1 MSKKRFG
8 GFVLA
13 SALVLSA
20 VTVVGLTSCG
30 STEKAE
36 TITAIAISN
45 KSTLQAAWKVGE
57 ASRSIEA
64 TVTGSQKN
72 LLQLVSEGTVT
83 ITSSDASVVKVEGVI
98 LVALKDGKST
108 ITVACGELKDTVEI
122 TIAKGE
128 TQITSIVINN
138 KAEII
143 SDFHLGDDDRTLK
156 ISTDPVTNIPTALA
170 DGKLKITTSA
180 PDIVAVSGLKLS
192 AKKVGKA
199 TITVSYQ
206 AKTDTAEIEVLPER
220 EGEVIKFKD
229 LITEASTEAA
239 SNKGKYTKLYQAKA
253 VVVATDEKNNTVV
266 YDGESFAYLN
276 FSEFDK
282 SYKVGDTVI
291 VKGKTLE
298 NYFGCMQFVDAKVT
312 KLESGDTI
320 AMPSAEQWD
329 KAKIEE
335 FKKLALLNNNKIQDP
350 AKSTNVAYVSIDAI
364 FEGESSDGYTLNC
377 VTPEGEVFN
386 VKKSKDKAITNLNKV
401 LIGSKIKI
409 TGALLGYNSK
419 YEYYN
424 FILESHKVLEEP
436 VTPTSIEISTTKTE
450 IKVREAIEVAH
461 KFGPD
466 GSNAKL
472 TIKATKG
479 KDLVK
484 INGNEVYAL
493 GEGEVEIQG
502 SITYKVME
510 GDKEVTKTLTS
521 NTIKLKIAGEMDDLV
536 KKAETKTIDELLNI
550 APTNEKLFKVTGVV
564 TNASKSDQY
573 GNITITDKTTRKTVT
588 AYGTAATPDC
598 WTYTKDGKI
607 ESFTNPKSFGF
618 GILGKNFNFGDEVEF
633 IIYVYEHSG
642 KTNYNFQFSKVVAK
656 AETIPATLTIT
667 QPEGKQYVTASK
679 TEGIKMAETI
689 KLTTNS
695 ELIEEGYE
703 LIVKHN
709 GENLTP
715 KNGVYTF
722 IANLE
727 NKVVVE
733 CQKIPPLGNTF
744 TFNSADL
751 NLGAYN
757 SSTEPVQL
765 RYGYS
770 VSFTEL
776 GDFGDGIQS
785 RINKNGKT
793 GSLWLETTADRE
805 IESVTIKCSRDWGS
819 DATYG
824 VKFGTEV
831 VKTFEDTNL
840 TVTAMKVGNSVTL
853 KNEVPGAKYVCLR
866 QLVSGGVYIESI
878 TLNLKAAA

>member
-64 TVTGSQKN
+64 TITGSQKN

-206 AKTDTAEIEVLPER
+206 TKTDTAEIEVLPER
-220 EGEVIKFKD
+220 EAEFVKFND
-229 LITEASTEAA
+229 LIAEAA
-239 SNKGKYTKLYQAKA
+239 AAAPSNKNTYNGLFQANA
-253 VVVATDEKNNTVV
+253 VVVATDGKNNTVV
-266 YDGESFAYLN
+266 YDGEGYAYLN
-276 FSEFDK
+276 FNGEVG
-282 SYKVGDTVI
+282 YKVGDTI
-291 VKGKTLE
+291 NIKGTEVE
-298 NYFGCMQFVDAKVT
+298 NYYGCLQITGFTAKKIT
-312 KLESGDTI
+312 TDTV
-320 AMPSAEQWD
+320 AMPTPEAWD
-329 KAKIEE
+329 GAKIKE
-335 FKKLALLNNNKIQDP
+335 FYDLATKNNGKIEDP
-350 AKSTNVAYVSIDAI
+350 AKSTRVHYISTEAI
-364 FEGESSDGYTLNC
+364 YQGESADGYTIEFVSQFEETKNQII
-377 VTPEGEVFN
+377 N
-386 VKKSKDKAITNLNKV
+386 VKKSKQTVIDELDDIL
-401 LIGSKIKI
+401 LGSKVKI
-409 TGALLGYNSK
+409 TGALLGYNSGYK
-419 YEYYN
+419 YYN
-424 FILESHKVLEEP
+424 FVLEKADVLEVP
-436 VTPTSIEISTTKTE
+436 PAPESIEISVAKTE
-450 IKVREAIEVAH
+450 LKVREAITVNH
-461 KFGPD
+461 KFAPEGA
-466 GSNAKL
+466 NAKL
-472 TIKATKG
+472 KLTATKG

-484 INGNEVYAL
+484 ITDNKIYAL
-493 GEGEVEIQG
+493 GEGEVEIKG
-502 SITYKVME
+502 S
-510 GDKEVTKTLTS
+510 TS
-521 NTIKLKIAGEMDDLV
+521 VKIGEETFEAESNIIKLTVAGEMDDLV

-564 TNASKSDQY
+564 TNASKSDKY
-573 GNITITDKTTRKTVT
+573 GNITITDKTTRKTIT

-607 ESFTNPKSFGF
+607 ESFTNPKSFNY

-656 AETIPATLTIT
+656 AETIPSTLTIT

-703 LIVKHN
+703 LTVTHN
-709 GENLTP
+709 GDKLTP
-715 KNGVYTF
+715 VNGVYTF
-722 IANLE
+722 VANLE
-727 NKVVVE
+727 NKVEVKYE
-733 CQKIPPLGNTF
+733 KIPPLGNTF
-744 TFNSADL
+744 TFNDTDLGLTNKYGDSSA
-751 NLGAYN
+751 
-757 SSTEPVQL
+757 PIQL

-770 VSFTEL
+770 VSYKNAYAAA
-776 GDFGDGIQS
+776 DGIQIKVNS
-785 RINKNGKT
+785 SI
-793 GSLWLETTADRE
+793 WLETTADRV
-805 IESVTIKCSRDWGS
+805 IDSITIKAKKNWG
-819 DATYG
+819 DG
-824 VKFGTEV
+824 VLVCKFGTEKV
-831 VKTFEDTNL
+831 TTSGENDIPCASLEVGATFTYKSNVENSKYFCL
-840 TVTAMKVGNSVTL
+840 TKLEKGTI
-853 KNEVPGAKYVCLR
+853 
-866 QLVSGGVYIESI
+866 YIESI

>member
-64 TVTGSQKN
+64 TITGSQKN
-72 LLQLVSEGTVT
+72 FLQLVSEGTVT
-83 ITSSDASVVKVEGVI
+83 ITSSDASVVKVEGVT
-98 LVALKDGKST
+98 LTPLKDGKVT
-108 ITVACGELKDTVEI
+108 ITVASGELKDTVEI
-122 TIAKGE
+122 RIAKGE
-128 TQITSIVINN
+128 SQITSIVINN

-170 DGKLKITTSA
+170 EGKLKITTSA

-206 AKTDTAEIEVLPER
+206 TKTDTAEIEVLPER
-220 EGEVIKFKD
+220 EGEVVKFKD
-229 LITEASTEAA
+229 LIAEAAATEAA

-276 FSEFDK
+276 FSEFDR
-282 SYKVGDTVI
+282 SYKVGDTVL

-312 KLESGDTI
+312 KLEAGDTI

-419 YEYYN
+419 YKYYN
-424 FILESHKVLEEP
+424 FVLESHKVLEEP

-472 TIKATKG
+472 TINATKG

-510 GDKEVTKTLTS
+510 GDKEVSKTLTS

-536 KKAETKTIDELLNI
+536 KKAESKTIDEFLNI

-564 TNASKSDQY
+564 TEASKSDQY

-607 ESFTNPKSFGF
+607 ESFTNPKSFNSR
-618 GILGKNFNFGDEVEF
+618 ILGKNFNFGDEVEF
-633 IIYVYEHSG
+633 IIFIDEYKG
-642 KTNYNFQFSKVVAK
+642 KPSYNFQFSKVVNK
-656 AETIPATLTIT
+656 ADTIPATFELT
-667 QPEGKQYVTASK
+667 QPEGKNYVTPSK
-679 TEGIKMAETI
+679 TEGIKMAEKITLTI
-689 KLTTNS
+689 NAS
-695 ELIEEGYE
+695 EIEEGYE

-709 GENLTP
+709 GEKLTP

-727 NKVVVE
+727 NKVEVKYE
-733 CQKIPPLGNTF
+733 KIPPLGNAF
-744 TFNSADL
+744 TFNDADL
-751 NLGAYN
+751 GLTNKYV
-757 SSTEPVQL
+757 SSSAPIQL

-770 VSFTEL
+770 VSYKNAYAAA
-776 GDFGDGIQS
+776 DGIQ
-785 RINKNGKT
+785 IKE
-793 GSLWLETTADRE
+793 GSSIWLETTADKV
-805 IESVTIKCSRDWGS
+805 IDSITIKAKKNWGK
-819 DATYG
+819 G
-824 VKFGTEV
+824 VLACKFGTEKV
-831 VKTFEDTNL
+831 ATSGENDIPCASLEAGAIFTYKSNVENSKYFCL
-840 TVTAMKVGNSVTL
+840 TKL
-853 KNEVPGAKYVCLR
+853 E
-866 QLVSGGVYIESI
+866 SGTIYIESI